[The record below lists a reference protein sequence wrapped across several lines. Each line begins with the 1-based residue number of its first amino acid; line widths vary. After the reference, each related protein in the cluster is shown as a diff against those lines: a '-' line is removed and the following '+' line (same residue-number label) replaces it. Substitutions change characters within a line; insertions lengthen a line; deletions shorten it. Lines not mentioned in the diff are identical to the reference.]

1 MFLLL
6 LLHGPGRG
14 AAKGRDGEQKSEETV
29 LNKGGQRRTR
39 VYGEAVP

>member
-14 AAKGRDGEQKSEETV
+14 AAKGREQKSEETV